1 MASNTKVMLQRDASG
16 NGFMLSHESFN
27 KWLQTMTSA
36 PLKGKYRWTT
46 QWFLFFHNKNL
57 FHVGFCLFTKHISLD
72 TNTSIVSVKEEA
84 EESEHDFTCIKRECS
99 KCSKHRQLLLYSWMN
114 NSDFLYKNLTE
125 LHSLFVT
132 ALEIIQNFYQ
142 FQGSCKLSF

>member
-36 PLKGKYRWTT
+36 PLKGKHRWTT

-72 TNTSIVSVKEEA
+72 TNTSIYQ
-84 EESEHDFTCIKRECS
+84 S
-99 KCSKHRQLLLYSWMN
+99 KKKQ
-114 NSDFLYKNLTE
+114 KNLNMIW
-125 LHSLFVT
+125 L
-132 ALEIIQNFYQ
+132 ALKENAVNVLNTGNYCCIAGWITLIFYIKIWQNCIRY
-142 FQGSCKLSF
+142 L